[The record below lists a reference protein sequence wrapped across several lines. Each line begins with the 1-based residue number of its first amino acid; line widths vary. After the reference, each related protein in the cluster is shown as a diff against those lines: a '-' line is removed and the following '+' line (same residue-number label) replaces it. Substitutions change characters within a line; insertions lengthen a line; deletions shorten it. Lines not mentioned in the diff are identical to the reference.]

1 MAYKITDE
9 CIGCGTCAGE
19 CPVSAISEGEFAFIS
34 HKRVKKYSFTSK
46 KSQVIQNLEK
56 HYLADT
62 PINGYLNK

>member
-1 MAYKITDE
+1 MLK
-9 CIGCGTCAGE
+9 
-19 CPVSAISEGEFAFIS
+19 VLEFI
-34 HKRVKKYSFTSK
+34 KKYSFTSK